1 MNDPMRLAVLLV
13 TLVLASAC
21 VPDWRAELAAWKHPG
36 ALPSFP
42 LVDDTGRAFRLSE
55 LKGAP
60 VVVGFVFTRCP
71 VADACPMTMAKLAEL
86 ARIAPSLQILV
97 VTLDPE
103 FDTPPILAEYARR
116 HELGGGARM
125 ATGSKEV
132 VDAMASLFN
141 VVALRRSGVDIGHPV
156 KVALLDK
163 ALRPVHEWHDN
174 QFDPRE
180 IVNHASTA
188 Q

>member
-1 MNDPMRLAVLLV
+1 MRLAALLV

-21 VPDWRAELAAWKHPG
+21 SADWRAELAAWQHPG

-42 LVDDTGRAFRLSE
+42 LVDDSGRAFRLSE

-71 VADACPMTMAKLAEL
+71 VADACPLTMAKLREL
-86 ARIAPSLQILV
+86 KRIAPSWQILV

-103 FDTPPILAEYARR
+103 FDTPPVLAAYKAK
-116 HELGGGARM
+116 HEVAGVRL

-141 VVALRRSGVDIGHPV
+141 VVALRRSGLDIGHPV